1 MQTDSR
7 TWRNRLVVAKGVG
20 ERGVDREFE
29 VGRYRTLY
37 LEQIRNEVLLYSTE
51 NYIHSP
57 GIDHD
62 GGRI

>member
-1 MQTDSR
+1 M
-7 TWRNRLVVAKGVG
+7 VAKGVG